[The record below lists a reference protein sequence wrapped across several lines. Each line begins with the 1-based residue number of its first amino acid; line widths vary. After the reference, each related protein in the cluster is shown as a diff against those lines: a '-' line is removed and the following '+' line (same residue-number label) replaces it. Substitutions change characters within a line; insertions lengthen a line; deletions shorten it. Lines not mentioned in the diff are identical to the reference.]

1 MKEDLQYELKMKQV
15 EFEREKLA
23 VRKAEIEAGTK
34 FHSHRHSPPA
44 SSWPETHLS
53 PDRRSYQFNFNS
65 TPHGQSLSPPRPSN
79 LSPPNYL
86 YGHRDSMYE
95 YGMAE
100 STAFGANTTNPSPS
114 RPKVAAGRPVPEE
127 EE

>member
-1 MKEDLQYELKMKQV
+1 MIHVKDLNNNLFSVIFLSSLRFSSSSPTATY
-15 EFEREKLA
+15 KLDN
-23 VRKAEIEAGTK
+23 I
-34 FHSHRHSPPA
+34 
-44 SSWPETHLS
+44 
-53 PDRRSYQFNFNS
+53 SYQFNFNS

-100 STAFGANTTNPSPS
+100 STAFGASTTNPSPS
-114 RPKVAAGRPVPEE
+114 RPKVATG
-127 EE
+127 